1 MAKSENPQFTLK
13 NVTALYPRIN
23 RPYRYDA
30 GERRSVPCDALDD
43 GAEYSMK
50 FKMDKATAKG
60 LLEWMSE
67 QYEAARKSNWPDFA
81 NPFEKSDDGMFIY
94 KTSLKAAYNGEKTKK
109 PVQYDAKARPLP
121 QDFELTTGSVVNLA
135 VSGIPYSARVGN
147 GVSLRMRAVQV
158 IELAQRKEYSPFE
171 AQDGFE
177 YDSGNVFADETV
189 TTKRPAP
196 AASLDEEDED
206 EEVMVKAEPTK
217 RAAKPKAEADKKP
230 SLAAALDGW
239 LGDEED

>member
-1 MAKSENPQFTLK
+1 MAKAENNPQYTLK
-13 NVTALYPRIN
+13 NVTVLYPRIN

-67 QYEAARKSNWPDFA
+67 HYEAARKPNWPDLD

-121 QDFELTTGSVVNLA
+121 GDFELTTGSVANLA
-135 VSGIPYSARVGN
+135 VSGIPYSARIGN
-147 GVSLRMRAVQV
+147 GVSLRLRAVQV
-158 IELAQRKEYSPFE
+158 IELAQRREYSPFE

-189 TTKRPAP
+189 ATKRLAP
-196 AASLDEEDED
+196 AASFDDEGEDD
-206 EEVMVKAEPTK
+206 VVKAEPTK
-217 RAAKPKAEADKKP
+217 RQAKPKAEADKKP
-230 SLAAALDGW
+230 TLAAALDGW
-239 LGDEED
+239 LEDEEA